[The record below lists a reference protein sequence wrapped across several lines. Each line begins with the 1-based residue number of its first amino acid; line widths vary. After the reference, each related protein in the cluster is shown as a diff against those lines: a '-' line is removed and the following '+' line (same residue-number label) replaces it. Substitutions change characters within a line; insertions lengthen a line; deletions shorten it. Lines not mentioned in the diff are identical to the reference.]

1 MACGSGILGLAST
14 CCSYASHKTNE
25 KPMKKILVADDEPG
39 VRALLSAI
47 LSRERERPYEV
58 LFASDGEE
66 ALQMARS
73 EHPDMLLLD
82 IRMPKMSGHE
92 VCRELRA
99 DSLTSHMGIV
109 MITALSRQSDREE
122 AMAAGA
128 DDLLTKPF
136 SAEAILE
143 KVQQMLGAE

>member
-1 MACGSGILGLAST
+1 
-14 CCSYASHKTNE
+14 
-25 KPMKKILVADDEPG
+25 MKKILVADDEPG

-47 LSRERERPYEV
+47 LSREREQPYE
-58 LFASDGEE
+58 LFFASDGEE

-73 EHPDMLLLD
+73 EQPDMVLLD

-92 VCRELRA
+92 VCRKLRA

-109 MITALSRQSDREE
+109 MVTALARQSDREE

-128 DDLLTKPF
+128 NDLLTKPF
-136 SAEAILE
+136 TTEAILE
-143 KVQQMLGAE
+143 KVREILGTE

>member
-1 MACGSGILGLAST
+1 
-14 CCSYASHKTNE
+14 
-25 KPMKKILVADDEPG
+25 MKKILVADDEPG

-47 LSRERERPYEV
+47 LSREHERQYEV

-73 EHPDMLLLD
+73 EQPDMVLLD

-109 MITALSRQSDREE
+109 MVTALARQSDREE

-128 DDLLTKPF
+128 NDLVTKPF
-136 SAEAILE
+136 TAEAILE
-143 KVQQMLGAE
+143 KVREILGTE